1 MMLYAR
7 SCERPSKS
15 SASVFLPSSVSNSY
29 SFSTGTHGSS
39 RRFSV
44 TFCVSSACS
53 ASSLAS
59 SSRAACHSSR
69 LPTLCGVMVTPLGCL
84 SVLWTSRRRGTHR
97 SQRPLPFHKRD
108 SETGRSA
115 ASAAKIDR
123 AAGHRGGARAAGGG
137 CPHLRAVSAA
147 TTGYV
152 AAGDRHPACG
162 RAAVDRARACPD
174 TLRRIPRAGR
184 PCGLS
189 QMASGCLAVAG
200 RCEEQARRCVR
211 ECPFHAADRELDRSR
226 AVPAH
231 TGADSRDVFAA
242 ASEPRP
248 VAARQ
253 GRGAL
258 SGVTD
263 PISECGDAGGRLAD
277 DACNREAATGRAA
290 LPPARL
296 GRRPGAQGETPASLA
311 EQSLRT
317 AWIARSL
324 QSRTNRSS
332 GAL

>member
-152 AAGDRHPACG
+152 AAGDRHPARG

-174 TLRRIPRAGR
+174 TLRSIPRAGR
-184 PCGLS
+184 PAALANGVGL
-189 QMASGCLAVAG
+189 LAVVG
-200 RCEEQARRCVR
+200 RCEEQA
-211 ECPFHAADRELDRSR
+211 
-226 AVPAH
+226 
-231 TGADSRDVFAA
+231 
-242 ASEPRP
+242 
-248 VAARQ
+248 
-253 GRGAL
+253 
-258 SGVTD
+258 
-263 PISECGDAGGRLAD
+263 
-277 DACNREAATGRAA
+277 
-290 LPPARL
+290 
-296 GRRPGAQGETPASLA
+296 PGAS
-311 EQSLRT
+311 
-317 AWIARSL
+317 
-324 QSRTNRSS
+324 
-332 GAL
+332 